1 MEYIFYC
8 SMLILIIIGSVFE
21 LKGLYDFFLT
31 EKWTES
37 EMRGDRNE

>member
-1 MEYIFYC
+1 MEYTFYYL
-8 SMLILIIIGSVFE
+8 MLVLIIIGSIFE

-37 EMRGDRNE
+37 ENER